1 MATKIDK
8 IFKLILPFFAVLCFL
23 MPLSDSYAEKPD
35 EGFCVKGNSSA
46 YGTEIDKTLYVDG
59 SKYDNIDYGVKT
71 MRIGISYGDSA
82 PEKIELENLSGQG
95 FQIGFYDENRN
106 FNEVSQTA
114 ANKIQAQIVSD
125 GGKWHIL
132 PEKDFVPDEEF
143 KGSFS
148 ELLSAEYKIDGELRE
163 VYGEFSTRAEARK
176 LIKELKI
183 SGYPWYDGKGAVYLT
198 EPESEAIIYKTEYGD
213 GILAVMPMGEGSQCF
228 YKDNSYKGGFEFKMH
243 DAYHLNLI
251 NCIGLEDYIKGVI
264 PYEMSYLWPFE
275 ALKAQA
281 VCARTYAVYNQNR
294 FKEYG
299 FDLTAD
305 TYSQVYRGT
314 LEANETSD
322 AAVDETAGELVR
334 YEGEVCE
341 IYYCSSNGG
350 ATEDGI
356 NVFDTSAPYLS
367 GKTDPFEA
375 ALDFPLKE
383 WELKISADKI
393 GEKLRDWDYDIE
405 SVAEL
410 LPEYSD
416 TGNVIAINFVDE
428 DGNYLE
434 VRGRNCYNAL
444 GLYSCRF
451 KIQRNKDDFIFTG
464 NGWGHSC
471 GMSQWGANAM
481 ASVYGYNYQDILRFY
496 FSGAYVA

>member
-1 MATKIDK
+1 MATDK
-8 IFKLILPFFAVLCFL
+8 IGKHVLSFLAVLCFII
-23 MPLSDSYAEKPD
+23 PSTVSYADRAD
-35 EGFCVKGNSSA
+35 EGFCVKGTSSA
-46 YGTEIDKTLYVDG
+46 YDTEIDKSLYVDG
-59 SKYDNIDYGVKT
+59 SKYENIDYGVET

-82 PEKIELENLSGQG
+82 PEEIELKNLSGQG
-95 FQIGFYDENRN
+95 FLIGFYDENRN
-106 FNEVSQTA
+106 FNEVSQTGA
-114 ANKIQAQIVSD
+114 SKILAQIKCD

-132 PEKDFVPDEEF
+132 PEKDFVSAEEF
-143 KGSFS
+143 KNAVSDFTS
-148 ELLSAEYKIDGELRE
+148 LEYKIDGENRE
-163 VYGEFSTRAEARK
+163 VYGEFSTRAEARR

-183 SGYPWYDGKGAVYLT
+183 SGYPWYDGKGSIRLI
-198 EPESEAIIYKTEYGD
+198 EPKSETIIYETEYGNSR
-213 GILAVMPMGEGSQCF
+213 LAVMPIGEGSQCF
-228 YKDNSYKGGFEFKMH
+228 YMDNQYKGGFEFRMH
-243 DAYHLNLI
+243 DAQHLNLI
-251 NCIGLEDYIKGVI
+251 NYIGLEDYIKGVI
-264 PYEMSYLWPFE
+264 PYEMSYSWPFE

-281 VCARTYAVYNQNR
+281 VCARTYAIYNLDR

-322 AAVDETAGELVR
+322 AAVDETEGELVR
-334 YEGEVCE
+334 YNGQACE

-367 GKTDPFEA
+367 GKTDPFES

-383 WELKISADKI
+383 WELKRSTDKI
-393 GEKLRDWDYDIE
+393 AEMLQDWGYDIE

-410 LPEYSD
+410 FPEYSD

-428 DGNYLE
+428 EGNYLE
-434 VRGRNCYNAL
+434 VRGRSCYNAL

-451 KIQRNKDDFIFTG
+451 KIQRDEDNFIFTG
-464 NGWGHSC
+464 TGWGHNC